1 MNSSEKRRNIHN
13 LSADVIKEEGETE
26 FRRHFEILY
35 PQFITEL
42 HKRTDNLGRREELV
56 CMLVV
61 LNQDN
66 HQIGDL
72 LNIAYRSVV
81 VAKHRIKQKMQ
92 LEADENLDNILKEI
106 IKKN

>member
-1 MNSSEKRRNIHN
+1 
-13 LSADVIKEEGETE
+13 
-26 FRRHFEILY
+26 
-35 PQFITEL
+35 
-42 HKRTDNLGRREELV
+42 
-56 CMLVV
+56 MLVV